1 MQKDTMRNSF
11 VSKQRK
17 TAKPIS
23 SAPDE
28 QGIALVMTLMM
39 GVILVTGATG
49 LLVRQLSAKKL
60 ASSESYQQM
69 AEAAASNGFNRIL
82 AVLNNASTTEY
93 LGHLFTEPNNPNNNW
108 NWQNPYSKGE
118 YCSGMS
124 ELPQYAD
131 ADGKLDNLP
140 WPASTA
146 GYLLN
151 NTTLRGDNKG
161 QVLTTYR
168 LRSYNSTFSN
178 GQGTGT
184 FEVEGFVRR
193 YVNDGKSPLLAR
205 ARLTRSLQLESTI
218 ARPDDWGVIAVQFSN
233 ALDGTS
239 ERSVNIDGPGK
250 FVWYTANALQSN
262 CSRIYNN
269 GTNIPGQPTESPV
282 WPILRDNNT
291 PYIPASN
298 IYAIE
303 GSSIDSVKK
312 NGNPFTRIWA
322 FDDSNPSCEHVV
334 CVRPSSSIGESIAE
348 ITQNPSIINAEAA
361 MNTELAETELSKYKT
376 IRRHSEYNAFQI
388 GTCKNTNDPEND
400 CRSEDLQSDHWQWSF
415 WKWWV
420 HNIPGNSITR
430 WRKTSSNTIEVGT
443 CTKDRAVDCN
453 LDNDAWDWEEEVSE
467 SNNSSSEE
475 NLTSSIT
482 VVKIDAEDICKDA
495 NARVCHLYLQKINL
509 NDTHVFIK
517 NDIQAVVLHL
527 NVDDSVSQGN
537 EIYKLGANSKLCGVN
552 SLVGEPECNLDPVR
566 FVITQDGNSERQ
578 SCPTEADAE
587 DFQFAGQSLPA
598 AWVSMNTGRV
608 HAENVSMKG
617 AIWASSLCSEGVLAV
632 STADDESAYV
642 DEFKTYW
649 NFSNT
654 EGIGRRIVR
663 GIRGS
668 GFDIFKRW

>member
-1 MQKDTMRNSF
+1 MRNSF

-23 SAPDE
+23 SAHDE

-93 LGHLFTEPNNPNNNW
+93 LGYLFTEPNNPNNNW
-108 NWQNPYSKGE
+108 NWQNPYNKGE
-118 YCSGMS
+118 YCSGLS
-124 ELPQYAD
+124 ELPEYAD
-131 ADGKLDNLP
+131 ADEKLDNLP

-168 LRSYNSTFSN
+168 LRSYNSTFSD

-193 YVNDGKSPLLAR
+193 YVNDGESPILAR

-233 ALDGTS
+233 ALDGTN
-239 ERSVNIDGPGK
+239 ERPVTIDGPGK
-250 FVWYTANALQSN
+250 FIWYTANASETN
-262 CSRIYNN
+262 CSKVYNN
-269 GTNIPGQPTESPV
+269 GTNIPGEPTESPV
-282 WPILRDNNT
+282 WPIKRDNNI

-298 IYAIE
+298 IYSIE
-303 GSSIDSVKK
+303 GTSIDSVEIG
-312 NGNPFTRIWA
+312 GNPYTRIWA
-322 FDDSNPSCEHVV
+322 FDDSNQSCQHVV
-334 CVRPSSSIGESIAE
+334 CVRPSSVSGESKAE
-348 ITQNPSIINAEAA
+348 ITQNPSIT
-361 MNTELAETELSKYKT
+361 NTESTMNPESAETDLSKYKT
-376 IRRHSEYNAFQI
+376 IKRHAYYNKFKI

-400 CRSEDLQSDHWQWSF
+400 CRSEDLQSDN
-415 WKWWV
+415 WKWSSWK
-420 HNIPGNSITR
+420 NWNDRIPGNSITR
-430 WRKTSSNTIEVGT
+430 WRKINDNTIEIGT
-443 CTKDRAVDCN
+443 CTKRWAVSCK
-453 LDNDAWDWEEEVSE
+453 LDNDAWDWEEEQSK
-467 SNNSSSEE
+467 SNNSSSEAD
-475 NLTSSIT
+475 LTNSSK

-495 NARVCHLYLQKINL
+495 NARVCHLYVQKINL

-527 NVDDSVSQGN
+527 NVDDSVSQGD
-537 EIYKLGANSKLCGVN
+537 EIYKLGANSKFCGVN
-552 SLVGEPECNLDPVR
+552 SLLADEPECNLDPVR
-566 FVITQDGNSERQ
+566 LVITQDGNSEKQ

-587 DFQFAGQSLPA
+587 DFQFEGQSLPA

-608 HAENVSMKG
+608 HAKNVNMEG
-617 AIWASSLCSEGVLAV
+617 AIWASSLCSEGSLAV
-632 STADDESAYV
+632 STEDDAKSAYV